1 MKLAEYTEILRSKN
15 AGPYCQTV
23 DFVYSD
29 IKKYETV
36 KRSNVL
42 DPGKIA
48 KLYGVGLKDVS
59 VNYFDSALAVK
70 VTFPRKHCC
79 GSWEDT
85 DCYGAQQHMP
95 LMDLEFDPGA

>member
-15 AGPYCQTV
+15 AGPYCQTI

-29 IKKYETV
+29 SKKYETV
-36 KRSNVL
+36 KRCNALNPEV
-42 DPGKIA
+42 IA
-48 KLYGVGLKDVS
+48 KLYKTDVKDVS

-70 VTFPRKHCC
+70 VTIPRKHCC
-79 GSWEDT
+79 GSWRDG

-95 LMDLEFDPGA
+95 LMDLEFDPDS